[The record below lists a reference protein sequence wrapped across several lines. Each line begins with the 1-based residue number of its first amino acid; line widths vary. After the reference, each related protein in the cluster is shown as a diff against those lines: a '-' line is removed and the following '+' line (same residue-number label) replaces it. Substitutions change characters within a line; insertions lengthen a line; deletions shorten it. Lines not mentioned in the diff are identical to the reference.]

1 MLERSSPSPVG
12 GLVCLSHN
20 PDDICGR
27 VNNRLRSFFNSSGF
41 RRLRGA
47 PLLSK
52 LAMLPIAGLL
62 HLLGAMIM
70 TQDHMRTF
78 EKARDQ
84 LLAQRRS
91 LAEALAGGYKKGRT
105 ETQIERI
112 VKVQAAIDVITSA
125 VNQARLASS
134 RPGASEPTPDDRW
147 R

>member
-1 MLERSSPSPVG
+1 
-12 GLVCLSHN
+12 
-20 PDDICGR
+20 
-27 VNNRLRSFFNSSGF
+27 
-41 RRLRGA
+41 
-47 PLLSK
+47 
-52 LAMLPIAGLL
+52 
-62 HLLGAMIM
+62 M

-91 LAEALAGGYKKGRT
+91 LAEALGGGYKKGRT

-125 VNQARLASS
+125 INQARLTSS
-134 RPGASEPTPDDRW
+134 RPGATEPAPDDRW